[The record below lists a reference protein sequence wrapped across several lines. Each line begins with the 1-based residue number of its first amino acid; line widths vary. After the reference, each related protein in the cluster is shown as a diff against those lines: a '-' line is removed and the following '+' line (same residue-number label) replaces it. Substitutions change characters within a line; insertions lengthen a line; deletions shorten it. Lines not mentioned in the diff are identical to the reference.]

1 MDFARFAE
9 LGKKGVLAM
18 MADSTNVEKPGYT
31 KSEKIVGESLIRI
44 FGKTKGRIIIATF
57 ASNIHRIQQIIQ
69 AASVYGRKVAVSGR
83 SMENISNVARE
94 LGYLHIP
101 DTDII

>member
-1 MDFARFAE
+1 M
-9 LGKKGVLAM
+9 KKIG
-18 MADSTNVEKPGYT
+18 
-31 KSEKIVGESLIRI
+31 I
-44 FGKTKGRIIIATF
+44 F
-57 ASNIHRIQQIIQ
+57 
-69 AASVYGRKVAVSGR
+69 GR